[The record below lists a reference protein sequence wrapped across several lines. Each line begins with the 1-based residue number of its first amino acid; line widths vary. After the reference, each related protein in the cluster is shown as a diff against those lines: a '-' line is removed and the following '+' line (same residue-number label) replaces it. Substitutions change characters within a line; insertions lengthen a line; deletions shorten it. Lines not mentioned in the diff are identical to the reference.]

1 MDGGGHAGAREFF
14 TVGADF
20 VGAFAAELAFDNFE
34 LFLKE
39 VGFLLF
45 VNLLADF
52 GIDTVFEVEE
62 LDFAGEGA
70 AEGAVGAGEGS
81 LAENINFDFRSNRK
95 LAGDRVEKLERVG
108 SV

>member
-1 MDGGGHAGAREFF
+1 MDSGGHAGAREFF
-14 TVGADF
+14 AIGADF
-20 VGAFAAELAFDNFE
+20 VGAFTAELAFDDFE

-45 VNLLADF
+45 INLLADF
-52 GIDTVFEVEE
+52 GIDTVFEVKE

-81 LAENINFDFRSNRK
+81 LAENIDFDFRSDRK
-95 LAGDRVEKLERVG
+95 LAGNRVEKLERVG
-108 SV
+108 DV